1 MLEKVKAALQLTTT
15 TFDTEINDLV
25 SAGVTDLNIAGVTG
39 DSVSTSSTDAVVQRA
54 LISYCVYQFEA
65 LHGSLDRSK
74 ALKASYDEQKAQ
86 LSTHT
91 GYTDWG
97 NTNE

>member
-39 DSVSTSSTDAVVQRA
+39 GTVSTSSTDAIVQRA
-54 LISYCVYQFEA
+54 LITYCVCHFEA

-74 ALKASYDEQKAQ
+74 VLETSYNEQKAQ

-97 NTNE
+97 NVNE